1 MYMELKLVNCDTQY
15 WEFVRELRLDFR
27 VVTGFLNSNHID
39 PNQQKEYMTDNSDS
53 YRIAL
58 VDGAPA
64 GYIGVVEN
72 DIRVCTHPDFQGKG
86 VGKFM
91 INSAMQI
98 WPNAE
103 AKVKLSNK
111 ISAQLFISC
120 GFSQSGS
127 DDKFLYYKK

>member
-1 MYMELKLVNCDTQY
+1 MELKLVNCDTQY

>member
-1 MYMELKLVNCDTQY
+1 MELKLVNCDTQY

-39 PNQQKEYMTDNSDS
+39 PNQQKEYMIENCNS

-91 INSAMQI
+91 INEAMKI

>member
-1 MYMELKLVNCDTQY
+1 MYMVIVACSSEY
-15 WEFVRELRLDFR
+15 WEFVRELRMDER
-27 VVTGFLNSNHID
+27 VIDGFLKTSPITKE
-39 PNQQKEYMTDNSDS
+39 QQERYMVDNSKY
-53 YRIAL
+53 YRICL
-58 VDGAPA
+58 VDGKPA
-64 GYIGVVEN
+64 GYVGVSDD

-91 INSAMQI
+91 INAAMEI

-103 AKVKLSNK
+103 AKVKLNNK

>member
-1 MYMELKLVNCDTQY
+1 MELKLVNCDTQY

-27 VVTGFLNSNHID
+27 VVGGFLNSNHIN
-39 PNQQKEYMTDNSDS
+39 PIQQNEYMKEHSDS
-53 YRIAL
+53 YRITL

-64 GYIGVVEN
+64 GYIGVIEN
-72 DIRVCTHPDFQGKG
+72 DIRICTHPDFQGKG

-91 INSAMQI
+91 INAAMEI

>member
-27 VVTGFLNSNHID
+27 VVIGFVDSNHID
-39 PNQQKEYMTDNSDS
+39 PTQQKEYMTEHSDS

-58 VDGAPA
+58 VDEAPA
-64 GYIGVVEN
+64 GYVGVVDN

-86 VGKFM
+86 LGKFM
-91 INSAMQI
+91 INEAMKI

-103 AKVKLSNK
+103 AKVKKSNK
-111 ISAQLFISC
+111 ISSQLFISC
-120 GFSQSGS
+120 GFLESGS
-127 DDKFLYYKK
+127 DDKFIYYKK